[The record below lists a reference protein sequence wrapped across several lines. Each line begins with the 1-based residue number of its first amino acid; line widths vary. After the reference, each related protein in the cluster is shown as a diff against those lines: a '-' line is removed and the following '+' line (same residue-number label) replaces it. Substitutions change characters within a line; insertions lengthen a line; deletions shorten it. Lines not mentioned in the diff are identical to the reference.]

1 MRGKG
6 TEQGMTHNHGGD
18 KIAPWVMARAPLL
31 ARLLQA
37 TARATNAIDAR
48 ANAVL
53 ARPAVWTLA
62 IAGAL
67 ALQVLLIA
75 THKPWL
81 DEWQA
86 LLIAVQAPSWP
97 DLLAALRYEGHPP
110 LWYAILRGLAHVLPR
125 PALALPW
132 AAGLLAIPAQ
142 LAILL
147 GAPFARS
154 QRLALALSEFVLF
167 EFCTLSR
174 SLTMATACVLVALA
188 LWRRGNW
195 SWALIVLLPQCDFL
209 FGVLSFILV
218 GWRWAERRAP
228 VTGIAAWLA
237 SGLCAAWWVR
247 PAPDVAPAITQHGV
261 LAPPVNWLA
270 EMSVQGLPLQWH
282 GLKPQWNQPPPAL
295 LGALALF
302 GLVAMVL
309 AELRGRRA
317 DRWIVGGFTAFTLV
331 FSLAVYVLS
340 IRHLMLCALL
350 FVAAVWRR
358 CAQGGAGPGVWMRAW
373 LWLAAACG
381 LLMAGLALT
390 IPFNT
395 SDRAAAW
402 IATHGLAQQRWLAF
416 PESAGEG
423 ISALGGPQFQRL
435 GRRCVQTFTRWD
447 NPAPQKLVDG
457 AQFYRALARMGEREG
472 AYYLLSDISLPDM
485 PPLIERIGDVPA
497 GLDGQ
502 VFHFYRVSQ
511 NLPPRGLGVPPCT
524 PGLRPFVRF

>member
-1 MRGKG
+1 
-6 TEQGMTHNHGGD
+6 MTHNHGGD

-31 ARLLQA
+31 ARVLQA

-228 VTGIAAWLA
+228 WGWMASWIV
-237 SGLCAAWWVR
+237 SGLLAAWWVH
-247 PAPDVAPAITQHGV
+247 PAPDVAPAIAQHGLPARLV
-261 LAPPVNWLA
+261 SWLGGMA
-270 EMSVQGLPLQWH
+270 TLGLPLQWH
-282 GLKPQWNQPPPAL
+282 GLAPQWNQPPPAL
-295 LGALALF
+295 IAAFALF
-302 GLVAMVL
+302 AFVAMVM
-309 AELRGRRA
+309 AELTPRRA
-317 DRWIVGGFTAFTLV
+317 DRWVVLGFAAFTLV
-331 FSLAVYVLS
+331 FNLAVYVLA

-373 LWLAAACG
+373 LWLAEGCSTYTRM
-381 LLMAGLALT
+381 LLALSC
-390 IPFNT
+390 T
-395 SDRAAAW
+395 SR
-402 IATHGLAQQRWLAF
+402 
-416 PESAGEG
+416 
-423 ISALGGPQFQRL
+423 
-435 GRRCVQTFTRWD
+435 
-447 NPAPQKLVDG
+447 K
-457 AQFYRALARMGEREG
+457 
-472 AYYLLSDISLPDM
+472 
-485 PPLIERIGDVPA
+485 
-497 GLDGQ
+497 
-502 VFHFYRVSQ
+502 
-511 NLPPRGLGVPPCT
+511 CT
-524 PGLRPFVRF
+524 